1 MFWLSALKV
10 FEEISAFRVW
20 MCWFH
25 AVGVWCVRTVDP
37 GVVKP
42 EGGAE
47 RSVVPRRQELAHRE
61 ALFVPMQEYPQ
72 HDYIALLSGWYFMEI
87 ANFAF

>member
-1 MFWLSALKV
+1 M
-10 FEEISAFRVW
+10 
-20 MCWFH
+20 
-25 AVGVWCVRTVDP
+25 RTVDP

-47 RSVVPRRQELAHRE
+47 RSVAPRRQELAHRE

-72 HDYIALLSGWYFMEI
+72 HDYIALLSG
-87 ANFAF
+87 